1 MPVVMYDLIVAGAG
15 PAGSTAARAAAL
27 QGLDALILE
36 KQTFPRYKPCGGALS
51 SKATAMLDFS
61 LPGSICERSITGARV
76 HFKDSVLEK
85 HKGYNLT
92 TLIDRSRFDD
102 HLLQKAMAAGAGI
115 ETRKVTDFS
124 EKDGF
129 VSVKTDEGTYRSRFL
144 VIASGCQDRL
154 RSRIRGRDG
163 RGCNG
168 ICLVSEI
175 KEDDEKIRARLD
187 DILDIHF
194 GVAEGGYG
202 WIFPHRG
209 YYSVG
214 IGGISSRLHN
224 PRRAMLQ
231 FLRKNGF
238 SERQVLHGHQIPQ
251 GGNKRRS
258 ALGRVLLAG
267 DAAGFVDAF
276 TGEGIYYAL
285 ASGRIAGQ
293 VIGEASAQAA
303 AQEAAK
309 AYERRCEKD
318 FGAELRYALFFS
330 KMMHRYPETF
340 LRILACQEE
349 VLDRYIEIAAARIS
363 YRDFIHWLIPRL
375 PINLLRTL

>member
-1 MPVVMYDLIVAGAG
+1 MYDLIVAGAG

-27 QGLDALILE
+27 QGLETLILE

-51 SKATAMLDFS
+51 SKATAILDYS
-61 LPGSICERSITGARV
+61 LPVGICERAITGARV
-76 HFKDSVLEK
+76 HFKDRVLEK

-92 TLIDRSRFDD
+92 TLIDRSLFDD
-102 HLLQKAMAAGAGI
+102 LLLQKALAAGAGT
-115 ETRKVTDFS
+115 ETRKVMDFT

-129 VSVKTDEGTYRSRFL
+129 VSVKTNEGTYQSRFL
-144 VIASGCQDRL
+144 VIASGCQDAL
-154 RSRIRGRDG
+154 SSRIRDRDG
-163 RGCNG
+163 RDCMG
-168 ICLVSEI
+168 ICLVADI
-175 KEDDEKIRARLD
+175 KEDDEKIRARLA

-214 IGGISSRLHN
+214 IGGLSSRLLN

-238 SERQVLHGHQIPQ
+238 SEKQELHGHQIPQ

-258 ALGRVLLAG
+258 AQGRVLLAG

-293 VIGEASAQAA
+293 VIGEASAQEA
-303 AQEAAK
+303 AQV
-309 AYERRCEKD
+309 YEKRCEKD

-363 YRDFIHWLIPRL
+363 YRDFMRWLIPRL